1 MILSMMM
8 CMVLCGIDFPVRDT
22 LPEAEESA
30 AYAETK
36 AGPATLVVF
45 WNLENFFDW
54 EDGGTGESDREF
66 TPGGLRH
73 WTATK
78 FYRKANLVAKAL
90 FWMKD
95 RYGRMPDVAGFAET
109 ENKSVIN
116 RLIFNTL
123 LRKYGYYV
131 LHRESLDHRGID
143 VALIYRRDSLRLMN

>member
-1 MILSMMM
+1 MLCCEKRMMNMILSMMM

-78 FYRKANLVAKAL
+78 FYRKANLAAKAL

-109 ENKSVIN
+109 
-116 RLIFNTL
+116 
-123 LRKYGYYV
+123 
-131 LHRESLDHRGID
+131 
-143 VALIYRRDSLRLMN
+143 

>member
-8 CMVLCGIDFPVRDT
+8 CMVLCWIDFPVRDT

-54 EDGGTGESDREF
+54 EDGGTGESDRDF

-78 FYRKANLVAKAL
+78 FYRKANLAAKAL
-90 FWMKD
+90 FW
-95 RYGRMPDVAGFAET
+95 
-109 ENKSVIN
+109 
-116 RLIFNTL
+116 L
-123 LRKYGYYV
+123 
-131 LHRESLDHRGID
+131 
-143 VALIYRRDSLRLMN
+143 